1 MQTAMNQ
8 NKPLLVKV
16 KGFVT
21 LFDEVPPLE
30 PAPLNTPREYWLIHG
45 STIVHRIY
53 YSKNIIE
60 DLYQALSQEPFCS
73 LSPNQ
78 SWARPQIEVH
88 LTPHSEEEFAVEP
101 TCTKEIRRTHRG
113 AWCYYSLEANRLVE
127 LYPIEGV
134 CAKDLGIGVHSVHAC
149 SWGNT
154 AVINGTIVTTNHYLT
169 DEELE
174 LRRIATARSSS
185 GHAVR
190 VYAYDYNGEAVGVF
204 ATIADT
210 AHELQID
217 YRNVRRGLLSPGHLQ
232 QGYYFY
238 ADPNKR
244 PPVSPDN
251 LL

>member
-16 KGFVT
+16 KGLIT
-21 LFDEVPPLE
+21 LFDEIPPLE
-30 PAPLNTPREYWLIHG
+30 PAMLNTPREYWLIHDN
-45 STIVHRIY
+45 TVVHRLY

-60 DLYQALSQEPFCS
+60 DLYQALEQEPFRN
-73 LSPNQ
+73 LPLTQN
-78 SWARPQIEVH
+78 WARPQIEVH
-88 LTPHSEEEFAVEP
+88 LTPHSEDEFAVEP
-101 TCTKEIRRTHRG
+101 TSTPENRRFHKG
-113 AWCYYSLEANRLVE
+113 AWCYYDLEANRLVE
-127 LYPIEGV
+127 LYPTEGV
-134 CAKDLGIGVHSVHAC
+134 CAKDLGVGVYSVHAC

-154 AVINGTIVTTNHYLT
+154 AVIKGTIVTSNHYLT
-169 DEELE
+169 DEELD
-174 LRRIATARSSS
+174 LRRVTTARL
-185 GHAVR
+185 GAGRTVR

-204 ATIADT
+204 ATISDT

-217 YRNVRRGLLSPGHLQ
+217 YRNVRRGLMNPGRLQ

-244 PPVSPDN
+244 PPVNPED